1 MTYLSKEGREWR
13 GSSWK
18 VKCRAERF
26 SAEKSLQFK
35 GLSMGKARGLH
46 GPSLGARGGQKQARG
61 GHLHKCAFL
70 EEGRVAVFFAS
81 LGAELLWSGPKG
93 PRRSGEGCP

>member
-1 MTYLSKEGREWR
+1 MNREEVH
-13 GSSWK
+13 GK
-18 VKCRAERF
+18 VKCRAEMLRV
-26 SAEKSLQFK
+26 EKILQFK